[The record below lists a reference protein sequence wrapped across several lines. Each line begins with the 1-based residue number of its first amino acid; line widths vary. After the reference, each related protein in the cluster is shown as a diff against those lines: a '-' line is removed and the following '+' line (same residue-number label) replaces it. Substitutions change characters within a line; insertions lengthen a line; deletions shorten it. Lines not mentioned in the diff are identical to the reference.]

1 MSDLRLFADRS
12 QEEIDAIFD
21 AYAERDFED
30 LPSDIFFSL
39 LIEAGN
45 ERPIRQIE
53 IESTLVD
60 DALVLRPPSDI
71 PLPFTVQ
78 GDQIIVGDYHIR
90 LRWAGTQATVSVA

>member
-1 MSDLRLFADRS
+1 MSDLSLFANRS
-12 QEEIDAIFD
+12 QEEVDAIFD

-39 LIEAGN
+39 LIEAGD
-45 ERPIRQIE
+45 ERPVHQIE

-60 DALVLRPPSDI
+60 DALVLNAPSDI
-71 PLPFTVQ
+71 PLPFVVQ

-90 LRWAGTQATVSVA
+90 LRWAGSQTTTSVT